1 MDANA
6 VCNLKQ
12 KFISDFNSFKKSL
25 NKGYKKDYDLLMKE
39 ICVISNSDYFD
50 NNIYEY
56 LISNIYD

>member
-12 KFISDFNSFKKSL
+12 KFLKDFCVLKKSL
-25 NKGYKKDYDLLMKE
+25 NKGYKKDYILLLME
-39 ICVISNSDYFD
+39 ICAIENPDYFD

-56 LISNIYD
+56 LMTATYE